1 MKVKHRA
8 VLGQLGDVD
17 IRLLRVFKAV
27 VDCGGMASAEL
38 ELNIAMS
45 TISRHIKDLE
55 TRVGLVLCRRGRA
68 GFALTPEGQ
77 QLYEA
82 TQRLLAATEGFRG
95 SLHDIHQRL
104 GGDLHVA
111 VFEKTASNPA
121 AHIPQALALLR
132 ERAPQVQLHLHVNGI
147 AVIERGVMDGQFQLG
162 IVPEHRRSD
171 SLDYTPLFDE
181 NMLLYAG
188 AGHPW
193 FTAPPA
199 RADWRALRQQPLAA
213 LGYHSQNMELT
224 HQRRLQRAA
233 TASDQE
239 GVALLILSGHYL
251 GFLPEHYAQGFVAD
265 GRLRAINP
273 ALLRYTCGYS
283 AIVRRSPEALRVT
296 HAFLDCLRELHPIA
310 P

>member
-1 MKVKHRA
+1 MKVNQRTL
-8 VLGQLGDVD
+8 LGQVGDVD

-38 ELNIAMS
+38 DLNIAMS

-55 TRVGLVLCRRGRA
+55 TRVGLVLCRRGRS

-77 QLYEA
+77 QLYDA
-82 TQRLLAATEGFRG
+82 TQGLLAATEGFRG
-95 SLHDIHQRL
+95 RLHDIHQRM

-121 AHIPQALALLR
+121 AHIHEALALLR
-132 ERAPQVQLHLHVNGI
+132 ERSPQVNPHLHVGSI
-147 AVIERGVMDGQFQLG
+147 SAIERGVMDGQFQLG
-162 IVPEHRRSD
+162 IVPEHRHSD
-171 SLDYTPLFDE
+171 SLEYTPLFSE

-193 FTAPPA
+193 FAAPPA
-199 RADWRALRQQPLAA
+199 RADWRMLRQQPLAA

-224 HQRRLQRAA
+224 HKRRLERAA
-233 TASDQE
+233 TAYDQE
-239 GVALLILSGHYL
+239 GVALYILSGNYL
-251 GFLPEHYAQGFVAD
+251 GFLPDHYAQGFVAA
-265 GRLRAINP
+265 GRMRAVNP

-283 AIVRRSPEALRVT
+283 AIVRRSPEALRIT
-296 HAFLDCLRELHPIA
+296 RAFREYLREVHPQVA
-310 P
+310 